1 MRLRLGLV
9 VKCSDKLIDDS
20 ANDGRLR
27 AAALAEVGLDN
38 LHGAAPYLFIRARL
52 ALTDSRPC
60 NVK

>member
-38 LHGAAPYLFIRARL
+38 LQSAAAYLFI
-52 ALTDSRPC
+52 
-60 NVK
+60 